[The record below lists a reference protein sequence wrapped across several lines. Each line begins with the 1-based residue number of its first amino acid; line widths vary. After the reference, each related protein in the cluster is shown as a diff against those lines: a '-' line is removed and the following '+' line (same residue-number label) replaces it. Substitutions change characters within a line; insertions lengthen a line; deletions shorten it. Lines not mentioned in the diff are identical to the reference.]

1 MRFDF
6 CGNMDCPEWVLSEI
20 PLINRMSS
28 VKLKLMMAQLVKKIV
43 GAGSFKVQAAPTFDQ
58 EKLQKLCRD
67 QKLDP
72 EETRRLLAILEFC
85 LAQAS
90 KHDVQD

>member
-28 VKLKLMMAQLVKKIV
+28 VKLKLMMVQLVKKIV
-43 GAGSFKVQAAPTFDQ
+43 GAGSFKV
-58 EKLQKLCRD
+58 
-67 QKLDP
+67 
-72 EETRRLLAILEFC
+72 
-85 LAQAS
+85 
-90 KHDVQD
+90 